1 MAQPGAKQTL
11 TRKQKLRI
19 KQLVWYAGIL
29 LMAVIFIMPVYW
41 MVLMSF
47 KPLSEMYVIPTPWFP
62 KPPSQI
68 SNYIEA

>member
-29 LMAVIFIMPVYW
+29 LMAVIFIMHTCPV
-41 MVLMSF
+41 F
-47 KPLSEMYVIPTPWFP
+47 
-62 KPPSQI
+62 QI
-68 SNYIEA
+68 